1 VSFLSDLDGI
11 LNPGGDP
18 EAVHAAA
25 AACRAL
31 AAELRGS
38 DAALDLVAADLE
50 KSWKGTG
57 VKADESAAAAY
68 QKAWRTFGTQIEEY
82 AQHLDIAAQHIDA
95 IADAIETADAQA
107 AKLKETIEITLAG
120 GALLT
125 FFSFG
130 LSDAA
135 AEATAMADVAVATG
149 LMSAFDATL
158 ADAAATLEALMAAL
172 GRVAAQFALGA
183 GFDALSVMAGKALH
197 HENPFSLANYDA
209 NDFINI
215 LTAGLVSAGLGV
227 AISEIG
233 PLAAFVERNAVLGTA
248 AWSFVGSLTWS
259 IPWEFWVLKQP
270 FDLHTWELIGE
281 SAGISLVASGLLDK
295 AGSMGGRVG
304 NILSTEG
311 GDASGGRIAQTLN
324 AVGVSKGDAVRNG
337 FVLPVS
343 IIKYFLF
350 GGPQPAGLAAPQ
362 APAAPG
368 PAPGPEVPA
377 PQAAGLPSGS
387 TTRVVQS
394 GDTVIG
400 IAGGDLALARQIAEL
415 NHLKNWSEIYPGQM
429 LLVPP
434 AG

>member
-1 VSFLSDLDGI
+1 MSFLSDLDGI
-11 LNPGGDP
+11 FNPGGDP
-18 EAVHAAA
+18 EAIHAAA
-25 AACRAL
+25 AACRTL

-38 DAALDLVAADLE
+38 DGALDLVAADLE

-57 VKADESAAAAY
+57 VNADESAAAAY
-68 QKAWRTFGTQIEEY
+68 QKAWGTFGTQIEQY
-82 AQHLDIAAQHIDA
+82 AQHLDTAAQHIDA
-95 IADAIETADAQA
+95 IADAIEKADAEA
-107 AKLKETIEITLAG
+107 AKLKETIEITLAAS
-120 GALLT
+120 ALLAIVPVV
-125 FFSFG
+125 G
-130 LSDAA
+130 EVGEAA
-135 AEATAMADVAVATG
+135 AMADVAVATG

-158 ADAAATLEALMAAL
+158 ADAAAILDALMSQL
-172 GRVAAQFALGA
+172 GFVAAQFAMGA
-183 GFDALSVMAGKALH
+183 GIDTVSVMLGKALH
-197 HENPFSLANYDA
+197 GENPFSLANYSA

-233 PLAAFVERNAVLGTA
+233 PLAAFVKANPVLGTA

-259 IPWEFWVLKQP
+259 VPWEFWVLKQP

-281 SAGISLVASGLLDK
+281 SAGISLVTSGLLDK
-295 AGSMGGRVG
+295 AGSMGGPVG

-311 GDASGGRIAQTLN
+311 GEGSGRVAQALN
-324 AVGVSKGDAVRNG
+324 SAGVTRGDAVRNG
-337 FVLPVS
+337 LVLPVS
-343 IIKYFLF
+343 MVKYFLF

-368 PAPGPEVPA
+368 LAPVPEVAA

-400 IAGGDLALARQIAEL
+400 IAGGDQALAQRIAEL
-415 NHLKNWSEIYPGQM
+415 NHLEDASLIYPGQV

-434 AG
+434 TG

>member
-18 EAVHAAA
+18 GAVHAAA
-25 AACRAL
+25 AACRTL
-31 AAELRGS
+31 ATELRGS

-57 VKADESAAAAY
+57 AKADESAAAAY
-68 QKAWRTFGTQIEEY
+68 QKAWRTFGTEIEEY
-82 AQHLDIAAQHIDA
+82 AQHLDIAAQQIDA

-158 ADAAATLEALMAAL
+158 ADAAAVLEGLMAAL

-233 PLAAFVERNAVLGTA
+233 PLAAFMKSNPALGTA
-248 AWSFVGSLTWS
+248 AWSAVGSLTWS
-259 IPWEFWVLKQP
+259 VPWEFWVLHQP
-270 FDLHTWELIGE
+270 FDAHTWELIGE
-281 SAGISLVASGLLDK
+281 SGGISLVTSGLLDK
-295 AGSMGGRVG
+295 AGSMGGPVG
-304 NILSTEG
+304 SILSTEG
-311 GDASGGRIAQTLN
+311 GEGSGRIAQALN
-324 AVGVSKGDAVRNG
+324 SAGVTRGDAVRNG
-337 FVLPVS
+337 LVLPVS
-343 IIKYFLF
+343 MVKYFLF

-362 APAAPG
+362 AS
-368 PAPGPEVPA
+368 PAPGQAPVPEVPA
-377 PQAAGLPSGS
+377 PHTPGLPSGS
-387 TTRVVQS
+387 STRVVQS

-400 IAGGDLALARQIAEL
+400 IAGGDLALAQRIAEV
-415 NHLKNWSEIYPGQM
+415 NHLENWSQIYPGQV